1 MCSAPLVNLAASV
14 CSTIDK
20 LIDTFLDK
28 HVPSE
33 VTKYEEELSFV
44 WMTMVPLVHLA
55 FAEGKKYAHG
65 RKMNHSNHGH
75 QVNSSNLDL
84 TQVKG
89 NHFLERQSSKSIITD
104 LGVALG
110 AVEIKAESK
119 NPLEPNN
126 DERDSK
132 CESPQRPEACAQ
144 LEADVT
150 EEAKVTIIG
159 TTVHFQRI
167 KQVNTSIQKV
177 ECHHATAKTQS
188 FLSESKDCV
197 MERQKSQFTLPGSKS
212 TQKLGIFSLVHMFSV
227 KDNRELASSENLP
240 AYLVCL
246 SWYLPWEEK
255 EKLKHSMGN
264 LYFASTPPSLKV
276 AAKSALSLMRG
287 FDMVYRL

>member
-110 AVEIKAESK
+110 AVEIKADSK

-132 CESPQRPEACAQ
+132 CESPQRPEACTQ

-188 FLSESKDCV
+188 FSSENKDCV

-276 AAKSALSLMRG
+276 AAKSVLSLTRG